1 MNKILTISTIDKKI
15 LIILQS
21 GSNIIDKLYIEEENR
36 QAELL
41 VVNMEKLL
49 QKNNIWYEDLDCV
62 SVINGPGSFIGLKV
76 AIATV
81 KAIKSVYNNIK
92 VITNNVFEILSFRE
106 NFDFVVLKADMNGY
120 YLYNNN
126 KNISY
131 IDKNYLENID
141 KPNNIII
148 SNIKNIIDFFKQNTK
163 LKITDINI
171 EKIILLNAYKY
182 ENNVFS
188 NEIKALYIMDPKINK
203 RKNE

>member
-41 VVNMEKLL
+41 VVNMKKLL

-120 YLYNNN
+120 YLYDNN

>member
-120 YLYNNN
+120 YLYDNN